1 MMIASRRDL
10 AWRLGGL
17 VLALLSVTPAQAQ
30 FDANLV
36 PVFSIWDVKLGQPVT
51 QIPDME
57 VVDVACGTN
66 GGPPAQMIGSFANFA
81 RCAPEPS
88 GLHEVYFANDDEID
102 YIAKALENEYKVLQ
116 GGTSIYA
123 HPVIVSVLVDDG
135 GIVRG
140 IRIVTD
146 ERASERERRIAVTLA
161 RNLKGRYTS
170 WNAQCEAIPLQP
182 GQNKI
187 GNQFE
192 HELCTA
198 DNAKLG
204 QRMRLESSYLRKKGQ
219 EAISLETQRVNS
231 GYFQSQTRL
240 EVVEMPYEPAISTP

>member
-1 MMIASRRDL
+1 MLVRGRSA
-10 AWRLGGL
+10 GF
-17 VLALLSVTPAQAQ
+17 VLALCLLGVMPARAQ
-30 FDANLV
+30 FDPDLV
-36 PVFSIWDVKLGQPVT
+36 PVFSIWDVKIGQPAA

-57 VVDVACGTN
+57 VVDVSCGTN
-66 GGPPAQMIGSFANFA
+66 GGPPAQAIGSFAKFA
-81 RCAPEPS
+81 QCKAEPS

-102 YIAKALENEYKVLQ
+102 YIAKALESEYKVLQ

-123 HPVIVSVLVDDG
+123 HPVIVSVLIDDG
-135 GIVRG
+135 GMVRG

-146 ERASERERRIAVTLA
+146 ERASLRERRVAVTLA
-161 RNLKGRYTS
+161 RNLRGRYSS
-170 WNAQCEAIPLQP
+170 WTPNCQDIPLRP
-182 GQNKI
+182 GENAV

-198 DNAKLG
+198 ENPTLG

-219 EAISLETQRVNS
+219 EALNIETQQINA

-240 EVVEMPYEPAISTP
+240 EVVEMPYEPAQPPA